1 MAEIPQVH
9 WHEAGEARTAPWH
22 SARGLAPPKRVVVV
36 DDRITADDAYGQACQ
51 GVALLWRGDFQN
63 ARQMLKSLATR
74 AERRPRRPGTQRRS
88 AEAAVTAFPG
98 LTRNR

>member
-9 WHEAGEARTAPWH
+9 WTEAGEARTARWH
-22 SARGLAPPKRVVVV
+22 SERGARAAEDACVVV

-63 ARQMLKSLATR
+63 ARQMLNVAGEPRR
-74 AERRPRRPGTQRRS
+74 AAPASAGHAGGVRPRPR
-88 AEAAVTAFPG
+88 
-98 LTRNR
+98 